1 MSSSCYLL
9 TIGIVSVVSSIVDS
23 DCPSTLQADACSGG
37 GRDCHRCRCPAIRCL
52 SASCLSCR
60 PSSIATA
67 HPPCKQMLAAV
78 VVVLVAVVI
87 LSSVKPSI
95 VDSCCPSTPQVDA
108 CSSGGRACRVVVV
121 LLSAVHQRLVICRVV
136 SSVVASN
143 CPSTLQGDACSG
155 GGRAC
160 RHRHRAKRRPCH
172 L

>member
-1 MSSSCYLL
+1 M
-9 TIGIVSVVSSIVDS
+9 SSIVDS

-37 GRDCHRCRCPAIRCL
+37 GRDCHRCRCPAICCL
-52 SASCLSCR
+52 SVLCLLCH

-67 HPPCKQMLAAV
+67 HPPCKQMLAAA

-87 LSSVKPSI
+87 LSSVKPSV
-95 VDSCCPSTPQVDA
+95 VDSCCPSTLQVDA
-108 CSSGGRACRVVVV
+108 CSSGGHACRIIIV

-143 CPSTLQGDACSG
+143 CPSTLQGDASSG
-155 GGRAC
+155 GGHAC
-160 RHRHRAKRRPCH
+160 RHCHHAMCHPCH